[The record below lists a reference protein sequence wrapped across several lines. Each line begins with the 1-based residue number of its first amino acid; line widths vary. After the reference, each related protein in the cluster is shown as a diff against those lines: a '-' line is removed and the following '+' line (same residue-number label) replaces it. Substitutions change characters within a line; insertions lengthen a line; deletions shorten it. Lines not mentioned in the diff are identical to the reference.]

1 MDFEFNEDQRAFA
14 DTARQFASER
24 LAPMAATWDEEHI
37 FPKDVLREA
46 GELGFLSLYTPE
58 DEGGLGLSRLDASL
72 IFEQLAM
79 GCTSTT
85 AFMTIHNMVTWM
97 VASFATAEAKA
108 QFCPKLVTGEW
119 LGSYC
124 LTEPNAGSDAAS
136 LTTSATKAGDGYL
149 LSGSKTFISG
159 AGDTDVLVVMA
170 RTGEAG
176 PKGISAFVVPAQA
189 YGITYG
195 RKEPKMGWNSQPT
208 RSVTFDKVHVPA
220 SALLGEEGQGFTF
233 AMKGLDGGRI
243 NIATCSVGTAQQA
256 LNQATQYLQER
267 KQFGQSLAQF
277 QGLQFKLADMATE
290 LVAARQL
297 VRYAASKLDR
307 GDPQATAY
315 CAMAKRFATDV
326 GFQVCDA
333 GLQLYG
339 GYGYIKE
346 YPLERHFRD
355 VRVHQ
360 ILEGTNEIMRL
371 IVARRLL
378 SDGGICCKPAPQH
391 VSQHKKARSGYD
403 VQQLLTTTP
412 GHGWRIPCA
421 DRFSSASSCGGG
433 HHEQSARK
441 YLDGAKFRAA
451 QNAGA
456 VAQSQQRSLRL
467 GTDGHRREVFLGR
480 GGPQTVCRWRQSAC
494 AQNGARVW

>member
-1 MDFEFNEDQRAFA
+1 MDFELNEDQRAFA

-24 LAPMAATWDEEHI
+24 LAPFAAQWDEEQF
-37 FPKDVLREA
+37 FPKQVLRDA
-46 GELGFLSLYTPE
+46 GELGFLALYTPE
-58 DEGGLGLSRLDASL
+58 EHCGLGLSRLDSS
-72 IFEQLAM
+72 IVFEQLAM

-97 VASFATAEAKA
+97 VASFGTQEAKA
-108 QFCPKLVTGEW
+108 YFCPQLVYGKW

-136 LTTSATKAGDGYL
+136 LTTTARKQGDHYIL
-149 LSGSKTFISG
+149 NGSKTFISG
-159 AGDTDVLVVMA
+159 AGETDVLVVMA
-170 RTGEAG
+170 RTGDAG
-176 PKGISAFVVPAQA
+176 AKGISAFVLQA
-189 YGITYG
+189 DTPGISYG

-208 RSVTFDKVHVPA
+208 RSVTLENVRVPE
-220 SALLGEEGQGFTF
+220 SGLLGQEGEGFTF

-256 LNQATQYLQER
+256 LNQATQYMQER

-297 VRYAASKLDR
+297 VRYAASKLDL
-307 GDPQATAY
+307 GDREATTY

-333 GLQLYG
+333 ALQLYG
-339 GYGYIKE
+339 GYGYIRE

-371 IVARRLL
+371 IIARRLL
-378 SDGGICCKPAPQH
+378 SEG
-391 VSQHKKARSGYD
+391 
-403 VQQLLTTTP
+403 
-412 GHGWRIPCA
+412 CA
-421 DRFSSASSCGGG
+421 I
-433 HHEQSARK
+433 
-441 YLDGAKFRAA
+441 
-451 QNAGA
+451 
-456 VAQSQQRSLRL
+456 
-467 GTDGHRREVFLGR
+467 
-480 GGPQTVCRWRQSAC
+480 W
-494 AQNGARVW
+494 

>member
-1 MDFEFNEDQRAFA
+1 MDFELNEDQRAFA
-14 DTARQFASER
+14 DTAQQFSLER
-24 LAPMAATWDEEHI
+24 LAPMAAEWDEKQI

-58 DEGGLGLSRLDASL
+58 EHGGLGLSRLDAS
-72 IFEQLAM
+72 IVFEQLSM

-85 AFMTIHNMVTWM
+85 AFMTIHNMVSWM
-97 VASFATAEAKA
+97 VASFATEDVRAKY
-108 QFCPKLVTGEW
+108 CPKLVTGEW

-136 LTTSATKAGDGYL
+136 LTTTASKKGDTYVLNGGKA
-149 LSGSKTFISG
+149 FISG
-159 AGDTDVLVVMA
+159 AGETDVLVVMA

-176 PKGISAFVVPAQA
+176 VKGVSAFVVPAQA
-189 YGITYG
+189 DGISYG

-208 RSVTFDKVHVPA
+208 RAVTFENVVIPA
-220 SALLGEEGQGFTF
+220 SHLLGEEGQGFIF

-256 LNQATQYLQER
+256 LNQVTQYMLER
-267 KQFGQSLAQF
+267 KQFGKSLAQF
-277 QGLQFKLADMATE
+277 QALQFKLADMATE

-307 GDPQATAY
+307 GDPDATTY

-326 GFQVCDA
+326 GFQICDQA
-333 GLQLYG
+333 LQIYG

-346 YPLERHFRD
+346 YPMERYFRD

-371 IVARRLL
+371 IIARRLL
-378 SDGGICCKPAPQH
+378 SETSA
-391 VSQHKKARSGYD
+391 
-403 VQQLLTTTP
+403 LL
-412 GHGWRIPCA
+412 
-421 DRFSSASSCGGG
+421 
-433 HHEQSARK
+433 
-441 YLDGAKFRAA
+441 
-451 QNAGA
+451 
-456 VAQSQQRSLRL
+456 
-467 GTDGHRREVFLGR
+467 
-480 GGPQTVCRWRQSAC
+480 
-494 AQNGARVW
+494 